1 MALQET
7 ALPSSPSELAR
18 AIDALVEERRSVSL
32 WHLRPDWFPRTD
44 DERRSVLEELQKH
57 GDVDTYQRAAT
68 LLECLS
74 RHSSAGSAAS

>member
-1 MALQET
+1 MALREA

-44 DERRSVLEELQKH
+44 DERRSVLQELQKR